1 MEDVTSDDV
10 ARKLENRLTADL
22 SGNLITEPWEF
33 NTPTIL
39 SGDVNLSEEVKNVY
53 HVVYST
59 AGTAPLGGVTLDG
72 LTVMDGET
80 YNHLGYNDELGRG
93 GGIYTNGVDY
103 TLSRCRLL
111 NNKAIRGGAVFA
123 LDAKVRANGS
133 VFAGNCTV
141 EEPVIDSGTSTTE
154 NLDVRG
160 GAVYLAATDI
170 TKAGLYAVNTLWANN
185 EASGDLNSQSAKGGA
200 IATSSEGVPVDLMNN
215 TIVRNKAGE
224 YGAVY
229 APRQD
234 NSGGLRT
241 TNTVVWGN
249 VSETNSAVVMSQ
261 DAEMFYTACDVFAAT
276 ELENENLRLE
286 AENKALDGPRFEA
299 PSAVAGRAGFI

>member
-1 MEDVTSDDV
+1 MFGGFSGEENYAYMGSGTIDGNLNGSRQLEDVTFDDV
-10 ARKLENRLTADL
+10 VKRKLENRLTADL

-123 LDAKVRANGS
+123 LDAKVLKRFGICRELYGGGT
-133 VFAGNCTV
+133 GNRLWYQYDR
-141 EEPVIDSGTSTTE
+141 ESG
-154 NLDVRG
+154 
-160 GAVYLAATDI
+160 
-170 TKAGLYAVNTLWANN
+170 
-185 EASGDLNSQSAKGGA
+185 
-200 IATSSEGVPVDLMNN
+200 
-215 TIVRNKAGE
+215 
-224 YGAVY
+224 
-229 APRQD
+229 
-234 NSGGLRT
+234 RT
-241 TNTVVWGN
+241 RW
-249 VSETNSAVVMSQ
+249 SCLFS
-261 DAEMFYTACDVFAAT
+261 CD
-276 ELENENLRLE
+276 
-286 AENKALDGPRFEA
+286 
-299 PSAVAGRAGFI
+299 